1 MSHLVWYTLPMIM
14 KDTSSRSLIV
24 VSQSNGT
31 HAVISINNADE
42 DDAFTVKTFETSKEA
57 TQWAWGW

>member
-1 MSHLVWYTLPMIM
+1 MIM